1 MQAYGESPK
10 IVLQNLNDVTP
21 NRNIFKYETSETVCS
36 TVIMN
41 LNTICLKKALLM
53 NNIHILFV
61 LILHS
66 F

>member
-10 IVLQNLNDVTP
+10 IVLQNLNVTP

-53 NNIHILFV
+53 NNIHILLA